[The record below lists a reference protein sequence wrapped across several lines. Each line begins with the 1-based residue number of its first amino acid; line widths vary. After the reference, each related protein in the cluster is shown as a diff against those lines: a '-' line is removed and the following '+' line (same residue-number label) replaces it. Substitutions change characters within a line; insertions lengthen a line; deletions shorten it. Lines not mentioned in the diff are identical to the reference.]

1 MAEESEESR
10 AQTDL
15 QADSMRDLLEE
26 SERHQQAL
34 RPGTIIEGHIVRVDP
49 EEVLVDVGL
58 KSEGIISG
66 RELGGP
72 EDVERLH
79 VGDKVLVYVLQPE
92 NAEGHVVLSLR
103 RAQAEAGWRRAET
116 LFESGEI
123 VDVPVVDC
131 NRGGLILDLGV
142 RGFLPIS
149 QISEL
154 RREEVHPETDDP
166 QEIEAQTLQKLHDM
180 IGRRLS
186 VKVIEYNRPR
196 NRLIVSERAAR
207 QEQRGQRKEALLAE
221 LRSGETRHGQVTS
234 LAPFGA
240 FVDLGGA
247 DGLIHVSELSW
258 SRIGHPSEVLSI
270 GQEVDVVV
278 LHVDPETKKIA
289 LSLKQALP
297 DPWTQFVSHVSVG
310 QILPAT
316 VTRLTKFGAFARVEE
331 GVEGLIH
338 ISELADRHVANPSQ
352 VVEEGENVHVKVTSI
367 DLARRRLGL
376 SIRQALDE
384 IISGQGEPEEG
395 GSSAILDQEA
405 QPLPPN
411 EELQKLA
418 ALQFEDETVGL

>member
-15 QADSMRDLLEE
+15 PADSMRDLLEE
-26 SERHQQAL
+26 SERHQQSL
-34 RPGTIIEGHIVRVDP
+34 RPGTIIDGHIVRVDP
-49 EEVLVDVGL
+49 EEVLVDVGM
-58 KSEGIISG
+58 KSEGIIAG
-66 RELGGP
+66 RELGSP
-72 EDVERLH
+72 EDIERLH
-79 VGDKVLVYVLQPE
+79 VGDTVLVYVLQPE

-103 RAQAEAGWRRAET
+103 RAQAETGWRKAET
-116 LFESGEI
+116 LFDNGDI
-123 VDVPVVDC
+123 VEAPVVDC
-131 NRGGLILDLGV
+131 NRGGLIVDLGV

-149 QISEL
+149 QISDL
-154 RREEVHPETDDP
+154 RRDDVQVDPEDP
-166 QEIEAQTLQKLHDM
+166 QAAEDQTLQKLREM
-180 IGRRLS
+180 IGRQLS

-207 QEQRGQRKEALLAE
+207 QEQRGKRKDALLAE
-221 LRSGETRHGQVTS
+221 LHPGETRHGRVTS
-234 LAPFGA
+234 LTAFGA

-278 LHVDPETKKIA
+278 LSIDPETRKIA

-297 DPWTQFVSHVSVG
+297 DPWTQFVSRVSIG
-310 QILPAT
+310 QVLPAT
-316 VTRLTKFGAFARVEE
+316 VTRLTKFGAFARVDD
-331 GVEGLIH
+331 GVEGLVH
-338 ISELADRHVANPSQ
+338 ISELADRHISNPSQ
-352 VVEEGENVHVKVTSI
+352 VVQEGENVQVKVTSI

-384 IISGQGEPEEG
+384 IIASPPEAEERNP
-395 GSSAILDQEA
+395 SAILDQEA
-405 QPLPPN
+405 QPLAPN